1 MAFTNSQT
9 LLKQPSSFIVF
20 NMMQDTDP
28 SNALMYE
35 VGYEMSLD
43 DTSDTTHG
51 LVNVPRKGEFPP
63 GLAYCYPRC
72 CLDQEAQYWRHSER
86 CSTFMFRTREQN
98 VWRQKRKKRL
108 FTTAGE

>member
-9 LLKQPSSFIVF
+9 LLKQSFIVF

-35 VGYEMSLD
+35 VRYEMSLD
-43 DTSDTTHG
+43 HTSPTTHG
-51 LVNVPRKGEFPP
+51 LVDVPQKGEFPP
-63 GLAYCYPRC
+63 GWLTAIQGVVCIRKHN
-72 CLDQEAQYWRHSER
+72 LGGTEKGAHS
-86 CSTFMFRTREQN
+86 FVFRTREQN
-98 VWRQKRKKRL
+98 LWRQKRKERL